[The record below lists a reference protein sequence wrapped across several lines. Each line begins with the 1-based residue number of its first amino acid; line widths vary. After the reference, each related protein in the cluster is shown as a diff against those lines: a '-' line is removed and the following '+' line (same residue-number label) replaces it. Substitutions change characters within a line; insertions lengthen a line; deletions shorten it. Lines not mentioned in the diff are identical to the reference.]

1 MDAEG
6 QDTDPAGREP
16 KVAGYLVRRR
26 LGAGG
31 SAVVW
36 LVEEEA
42 TGRQLALKCFGP
54 LLFHEPPSASHSSRS
69 RPSRPRGSSTGVYA
83 EEDIRRELLIMSVLD
98 HGHLLKAHEV
108 VRAGEGPDTALGI
121 LMDYAPCGSLGQLVA
136 ARGRLSVGET
146 VTVLTPVAQALAYLH
161 GKGFTHS
168 DVSPGNILFSG
179 HGKPLLADVGVARM
193 VGDPDGVSDAGTAG
207 FQDPSPVDAVR
218 AGLQPGRDV
227 YAAAAVGWYCLTGA
241 PPLPAAARPPLS
253 VLAPDVPPELAAA
266 LEAGLNEDRRQ
277 RPDAAELATAVY
289 RSAAAAPVDLSRS
302 VDPSVLPQLLTRRPE
317 PPARSRRR
325 ERLGAWRRRLHT
337 SGLAKALRQ
346 RGSTSAGISPR
357 RRGRRSAAPSHH
369 RAGAVWAVLAALAVV
384 ADVWL
389 PLPPSPELR
398 PLNVRGT
405 AEAGVTS
412 PGATEPRAPE
422 PGATG
427 SGTGGSVP
435 AVVPAAVRRQLQSVN
450 PVEAVKGLAALRSF
464 ALSRGRLE
472 LLREVNAGNSPAAAA
487 DARISTMLQESRSVL
502 EGFSTTL
509 SGTRLLPE
517 STKERAVVAVTA
529 VTSGYVQRSAAGT
542 AATSPAKAA
551 VDLRL
556 VLLKV
561 KGKWLVSEILPGR

>member
-54 LLFHEPPSASHSSRS
+54 LFHEPRPTSHSSRS
-69 RPSRPRGSSTGVYA
+69 HPPQRHQSRPRSSSAGAYA

-98 HGHLLKAHEV
+98 HGHLVRAHEV
-108 VRAGEGPDTALGI
+108 VRVGEGPDTALGI
-121 LMDYAPCGSLGQLVA
+121 LMDYAPGGSLGQLVA

-168 DVSPGNILFSG
+168 DVSPGNVLFSG

-193 VGDPDGVSDAGTAG
+193 VGDPAGVSDAGTAG

-277 RPDAAELATAVY
+277 RPDATELATAVY

-317 PPARSRRR
+317 PPPRSRHR
-325 ERLGAWRRRLHT
+325 ERLSAWRRRLHT
-337 SGLAKALRQ
+337 SGLAKALRP
-346 RGSTSAGISPR
+346 RRSTSAGTSPR
-357 RRGRRSAAPSHH
+357 RRARRSAAPSRS
-369 RAGAVWAVLAALAVV
+369 RARAVWAALAAVAVI

-389 PLPPSPELR
+389 PLPPSPELL
-398 PLNVRGT
+398 PIHVPGA
-405 AEAGVTS
+405 AEAGVPS
-412 PGATEPRAPE
+412 PGPAEPST
-422 PGATG
+422 TG
-427 SGTGGSVP
+427 PKAGGPVP
-435 AVVPAAVRRQLQSVN
+435 AAVPAAVRRQVQSAN

-464 ALSRGRLE
+464 ALSHGRLE

-487 DARISTMLQESRSVL
+487 DAGISTRLQESKSVL

-509 SGTRLLPE
+509 SGIRLLPE
-517 STKERAVVAVTA
+517 SSNERAVVAVTA
-529 VTSGYVQRSAAGT
+529 VTSGYVQRPPAGT
-542 AATSPAKAA
+542 AATSPAPAPI
-551 VDLRL
+551 DLRL

-561 KGKWLVSEILPGR
+561 KGKWLISEILAAR